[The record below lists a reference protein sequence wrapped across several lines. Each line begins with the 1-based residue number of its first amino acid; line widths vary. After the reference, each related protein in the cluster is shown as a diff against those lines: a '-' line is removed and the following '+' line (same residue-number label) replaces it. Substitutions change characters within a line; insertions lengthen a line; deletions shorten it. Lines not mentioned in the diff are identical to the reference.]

1 MYVLNYNGIKNIRA
15 VTNESNNI
23 LEIKNIVTVPKC
35 KNQGYDKKMI
45 KFVEDKHRNEFKN
58 LQVGTG
64 NSPSVISFYEKSGFR
79 KSYKIK
85 NLFVDNYEKP
95 IGIRLTDILRA

>member
-1 MYVLNYNGIKNIRA
+1 MKLWRIADESENMINRYLERGTMYVLNDNGIKNICI

-23 LEIKNIVTVPKC
+23 LEIKSIVTVPKC

-64 NSPSVISFYEKSGFR
+64 
-79 KSYKIK
+79 
-85 NLFVDNYEKP
+85 
-95 IGIRLTDILRA
+95 

>member
-1 MYVLNYNGIKNIRA
+1 MFISEIKNKKCDMKLWWIADESENMINRYLKRGTMYVLTDNGIKNICV

-64 NSPSVISFYEKSGFR
+64 K
-79 KSYKIK
+79 
-85 NLFVDNYEKP
+85 
-95 IGIRLTDILRA
+95 

>member
-1 MYVLNYNGIKNIRA
+1 MFISEIKKDKKLYMNLLLIADESENMINRYLERGTMYVLNDNGIKNICV

-23 LEIKNIVTVPKC
+23 LEIKNIVTVPKG
-35 KNQGYDKKMI
+35 KNQGYGKKII

-64 NSPSVISFYEKSGFR
+64 K
-79 KSYKIK
+79 
-85 NLFVDNYEKP
+85 
-95 IGIRLTDILRA
+95 